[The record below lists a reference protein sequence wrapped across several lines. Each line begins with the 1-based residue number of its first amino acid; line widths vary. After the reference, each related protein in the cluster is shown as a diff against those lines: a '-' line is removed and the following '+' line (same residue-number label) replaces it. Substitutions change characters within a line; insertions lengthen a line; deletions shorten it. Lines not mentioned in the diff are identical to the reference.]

1 MNLPARVRQALG
13 EAVHPGKFEQCA
25 CALLKSRYPGLS
37 AVEEGHDFGRDADI
51 YFPFDGD
58 TLDARGRLMV
68 TTGDPVA
75 NVRNGLRRMQVEGL
89 RVDLVVVACS
99 KPVNGRTRRT
109 LDKLCSDRDLPPP
122 HIYGQEWF
130 VPELVQDAAWRRS
143 LLDIEG
149 RLGALL
155 DEPLTPPL
163 VASPSSLV
171 GRADETQALAS
182 AVDASQDVVLVG
194 VPGVGKTRLTGQLG
208 TRAVYLQPSALD
220 HLYDDLLLT
229 KPHAVVVDD
238 AHAHADSVSALRHA
252 RRQTGLSFSVVTTT
266 WPDRLE
272 RVQEWLPGAMVIEVG
287 LLERH
292 QMNELVE
299 SAGVTGYRSRTAVL
313 NQADGRPGWALALCE
328 SLAGGEGQDVFSGK
342 AHVAQVERYLRE
354 ATASRTVL
362 DALACVA
369 ALGGASPDTLY
380 ALASVVGVAPAE
392 LSGMAEDLA
401 HNGLVEC
408 RAGVW
413 HLQPALCPA
422 LVARWFF
429 TAPVRRPWT
438 TLVTAF
444 PDHGLDLA
452 AAVMAAAA
460 AAPSS
465 RQAREEAERWV
476 RALPAA
482 SIWDTGTFAV
492 VAKYANLDVSAAEF
506 ATNAALSVLAA
517 LHEPERAVGVE
528 AGFLGDAA
536 VNQLVQSARQ
546 FLLPEAIA
554 GLLAMAVGDNRRR
567 HSTPLHP
574 LRVLSD
580 LAGVID
586 PDFGTSLEI
595 RTRLLRTVLAWIR
608 DHCSSD
614 EQWCVA
620 GEALAGIFSV
630 EVSGNWS
637 EPGTHDTYTFARG
650 IDAADNLA
658 GLIGLWEQVVPLL
671 TSDEGFENRAPC
683 PPRAL
688 IALLEMA
695 LGWVRLG
702 LGVSSQE
709 AVSAEQTQYG
719 VEGGRRILDTLYP
732 LLQRSAGTALRAHRG
747 LANIHDRAREAGYE
761 LPVFDVDPDLQS
773 FCEWG
778 NADFIS
784 DVETATEQVHSR
796 TMALAGKLVAL
807 GPDAGVARFH
817 KLAEQASLVGE
828 DTGRLTAIRTGE
840 LMTDPEAW
848 YRAASALE
856 CRMLQGVALTQWH
869 TLAPDAIPPSMLQA
883 ALEDTRSRPAA
894 ISAVLAR
901 SVVDRAGETVIAS
914 LRAEDVPWLDRL
926 FCREA
931 DDVMHRL
938 LVHDDPAVA
947 ASAAVSFAVGT
958 AHGPALPET
967 WRAAWRSALEG
978 MLIDRLTSHNRWRAG
993 YVLAYVAE
1001 HDADTFERWFDRRL
1015 QDMSAQGWYSSP
1027 LPHDSEDLLALLP
1040 RPHRLRLALQC
1051 IGMPRIGPSALVPLI
1066 NSDAELA
1073 KELLDEHAVDPGRLV
1088 TCLEEQRNTALEEI
1102 GPLLL
1107 ERGVSAQQIAAAA
1120 ASYSSWS
1127 GDRSRIHLELI
1138 DYFTDLADRAPALR
1152 TVAAAGCSQ
1161 QQALLREAEE
1171 RERDT
1176 RVRGW

>member
-1 MNLPARVRQALG
+1 
-13 EAVHPGKFEQCA
+13 
-25 CALLKSRYPGLS
+25 
-37 AVEEGHDFGRDADI
+37 
-51 YFPFDGD
+51 
-58 TLDARGRLMV
+58 
-68 TTGDPVA
+68 
-75 NVRNGLRRMQVEGL
+75 
-89 RVDLVVVACS
+89 
-99 KPVNGRTRRT
+99 
-109 LDKLCSDRDLPPP
+109 
-122 HIYGQEWF
+122 
-130 VPELVQDAAWRRS
+130 
-143 LLDIEG
+143 
-149 RLGALL
+149 
-155 DEPLTPPL
+155 
-163 VASPSSLV
+163 
-171 GRADETQALAS
+171 
-182 AVDASQDVVLVG
+182 
-194 VPGVGKTRLTGQLG
+194 
-208 TRAVYLQPSALD
+208 
-220 HLYDDLLLT
+220 
-229 KPHAVVVDD
+229 
-238 AHAHADSVSALRHA
+238 
-252 RRQTGLSFSVVTTT
+252 
-266 WPDRLE
+266 
-272 RVQEWLPGAMVIEVG
+272 
-287 LLERH
+287 
-292 QMNELVE
+292 
-299 SAGVTGYRSRTAVL
+299 
-313 NQADGRPGWALALCE
+313 
-328 SLAGGEGQDVFSGK
+328 
-342 AHVAQVERYLRE
+342 
-354 ATASRTVL
+354 
-362 DALACVA
+362 
-369 ALGGASPDTLY
+369 
-380 ALASVVGVAPAE
+380 
-392 LSGMAEDLA
+392 
-401 HNGLVEC
+401 
-408 RAGVW
+408 
-413 HLQPALCPA
+413 
-422 LVARWFF
+422 
-429 TAPVRRPWT
+429 
-438 TLVTAF
+438 
-444 PDHGLDLA
+444 
-452 AAVMAAAA
+452 
-460 AAPSS
+460 
-465 RQAREEAERWV
+465 
-476 RALPAA
+476 
-482 SIWDTGTFAV
+482 
-492 VAKYANLDVSAAEF
+492 
-506 ATNAALSVLAA
+506 
-517 LHEPERAVGVE
+517 
-528 AGFLGDAA
+528 
-536 VNQLVQSARQ
+536 
-546 FLLPEAIA
+546 
-554 GLLAMAVGDNRRR
+554 MAVGDNRRR

-608 DHCSSD
+608 DHCSSG

-671 TSDEGFENRAPC
+671 TSNEGFENSAPC

-702 LGVSSQE
+702 L
-709 AVSAEQTQYG
+709 
-719 VEGGRRILDTLYP
+719 RRPP
-732 LLQRSAGTALRAHRG
+732 LRRPSQRSRRSTVPRAAVASWTRCTRCCSAAQVQRCVHIAGSPASTTV
-747 LANIHDRAREAGYE
+747 
-761 LPVFDVDPDLQS
+761 PVKPGTSCLSSMSIPICSPSV
-773 FCEWG
+773 EWG

-828 DTGRLTAIRTGE
+828 DAGHLTAVRTGE

-856 CRMLQGVALTQWH
+856 CRMLQGVALTQWL

-1161 QQALLREAEE
+1161 QQTLLREAEE

-1176 RVRGW
+1176 RVRGWSRVGA